1 MKIKTKKQNN
11 QIYIDVTED
20 NVAYRIIASSYNAND
35 GKTHIGV
42 DCIDTYGFLDSALSK
57 KQIIDELEK
66 NHDIIVD
73 SI

>member
-20 NVAYRIIASSYNAND
+20 NVAYRIIASCYNANE

-42 DCIDTYGFLDSALSK
+42 NSIDTYGFPDSALAK
-57 KQIIDELEK
+57 KQIIHDLER